1 MNKIFISVDEAFT
14 HAGDF
19 HTDDVVSGA
28 FLKILNPQRFYLGDF
43 VVKN

>member
-19 HTDDVVSGA
+19 HTDDVASGA
-28 FLKILNPQRFYLGDF
+28 FLKILNPHIEIKRGFWPLL
-43 VVKN
+43 